1 VTSRDDAQDSRA
13 AAIIRLRPQ
22 AKLAREVGVAERTV
36 KRWER
41 GVVPQ
46 PKHRPALIRLGV
58 DAQLFERAE
67 EKEQIEK
74 RLRSVEGEI
83 ARIRALLV

>member
-1 VTSRDDAQDSRA
+1 M
-13 AAIIRLRPQ
+13 
-22 AKLAREVGVAERTV
+22 